1 MSAPVNTIASPSQTL
16 NQADFLNL
24 LVTQMSSQDP
34 LNPVSDTD
42 FAAQLAQFS
51 SLQETRP
58 MATELQTL
66 EANSLIGQ
74 TVTLTPSTGGA
85 QVSGVV
91 ASVQILSGVP
101 EIMVNGQIYNLS
113 QISAVTPTLPPTSTT
128 SNAATPTSTQK

>member
-51 SLQETRP
+51 SLQETQT

>member
-1 MSAPVNTIASPSQTL
+1 MSATVNTITNPSQTL

-34 LNPVSDTD
+34 LNPESDTD

-51 SLQETRP
+51 SLQATQS

-91 ASVQILSGVP
+91 TAVQILSGVP
-101 EIMVNGQIYNLS
+101 EILVNGQVYNLS
-113 QISAVTPTLPPTSTT
+113 QIAAVTPTVATTSTA
-128 SNAATPTSTQK
+128 SNATTQTSTQK